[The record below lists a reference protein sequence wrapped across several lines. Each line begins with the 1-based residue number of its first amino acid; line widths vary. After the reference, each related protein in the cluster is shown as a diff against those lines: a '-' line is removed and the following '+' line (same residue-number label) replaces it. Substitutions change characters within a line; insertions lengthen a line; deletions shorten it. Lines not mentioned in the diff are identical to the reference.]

1 MRKHVKRVFI
11 LLIIISFLASVL
23 VILGA
28 VVLYRFSKS
37 RLNDEVLEAV
47 RSYQKTEFYRFERDD
62 EGCIMNS
69 PISMN
74 YPSENRS
81 FSKEYVTFD
90 KIPEN
95 LKNAFIA
102 IEDKRFYKHSGIDYV
117 RSISAVIN
125 YLTSGSKSFG
135 GSTITQQLVKNLTG
149 NDRKLIDRKLTEA
162 FSAMDLERRYDK
174 SEIFEAYINIINLS
188 RGCIGIGDAS
198 HYYFSKDVSD
208 LDLCESASLAAITNN
223 PSKYDP
229 ISHPDENKKRR
240 DIILHC
246 MAEMQFISQE
256 EYKNAI
262 IQELNLNVDQEN
274 RGRGTDS
281 WYIEAVIEDVISDLS
296 IKYNVDKKTASLLF
310 YKGGYKIYT
319 AMDQDIQS
327 CLESFYN
334 DIDNFPID
342 SDGKTPQSSM
352 IVIDPYSGDILG
364 TVGGVG
370 EKKGNRLLNYA
381 TDSKRPSGS
390 AIKPLSVYAP
400 AFEKGLIKWSTIID
414 DSPVVEGSG
423 TSSPWPLN
431 ANRQYLGNVTIDHAI
446 KNSLN
451 TVPVKLLRVLGN
463 EVSFKFLHNSL
474 RISSLNQKRD
484 TGDASL
490 ALGQHS
496 IGITLREL
504 VSAYSIFTDGIMKK
518 SRTYYKVTD
527 QNGRIILDNSSD
539 EERVISRE
547 NAAIMT
553 KLLENVIKDGTAS
566 SLITLNEITEVAGK
580 TGTTQFNF
588 DRYFIGYTPTLLAGV
603 WQGYEM
609 PKSLDFIGS
618 NYSALIWD
626 QVMKDIY
633 NISDKYKRKTFFE
646 IPDTVQKLS
655 YQYYLDTV
663 NEDRNPDLIYDEG
676 WFDIRQK

>member
-1 MRKHVKRVFI
+1 M
-11 LLIIISFLASVL
+11 
-23 VILGA
+23 
-28 VVLYRFSKS
+28 
-37 RLNDEVLEAV
+37 
-47 RSYQKTEFYRFERDD
+47 
-62 EGCIMNS
+62 
-69 PISMN
+69 
-74 YPSENRS
+74 
-81 FSKEYVTFD
+81 
-90 KIPEN
+90 
-95 LKNAFIA
+95 
-102 IEDKRFYKHSGIDYV
+102 
-117 RSISAVIN
+117 
-125 YLTSGSKSFG
+125 
-135 GSTITQQLVKNLTG
+135 
-149 NDRKLIDRKLTEA
+149 
-162 FSAMDLERRYDK
+162 
-174 SEIFEAYINIINLS
+174 
-188 RGCIGIGDAS
+188 
-198 HYYFSKDVSD
+198 
-208 LDLCESASLAAITNN
+208 
-223 PSKYDP
+223 
-229 ISHPDENKKRR
+229 
-240 DIILHC
+240 
-246 MAEMQFISQE
+246 
-256 EYKNAI
+256 
-262 IQELNLNVDQEN
+262 
-274 RGRGTDS
+274 
-281 WYIEAVIEDVISDLS
+281 
-296 IKYNVDKKTASLLF
+296 
-310 YKGGYKIYT
+310 
-319 AMDQDIQS
+319 
-327 CLESFYN
+327 
-334 DIDNFPID
+334 
-342 SDGKTPQSSM
+342 
-352 IVIDPYSGDILG
+352 
-364 TVGGVG
+364 
-370 EKKGNRLLNYA
+370 
-381 TDSKRPSGS
+381 
-390 AIKPLSVYAP
+390 
-400 AFEKGLIKWSTIID
+400 
-414 DSPVVEGSG
+414 
-423 TSSPWPLN
+423 
-431 ANRQYLGNVTIDHAI
+431 
-446 KNSLN
+446 
-451 TVPVKLLRVLGN
+451 PVKLLRVLGN